1 MYKVFFNQ
9 KPLILTS
16 KILKSSDSNPFIHI
30 KFSSKNQILKAI
42 KAKKTESVYIYHK
55 NIKKLWEIFTKKFPI
70 IDAAGGLV
78 ERSDDKFL
86 FIYRNNK
93 WDLPK
98 GGVEKKELIIE
109 AAQREVKEETGLADL
124 IVINKIGETYH
135 IFKKGKNFRLKRTYW
150 FKMKSDYQGELFPQ
164 EEEGIIS
171 AEWINKKRIPEIFKN
186 AYENIKEIVNIY
198 SFRD

>member
-135 IFKKGKNFRLKRTYW
+135 IFKKGKNFILKRTYW

-171 AEWINKKRIPEIFKN
+171 AEWITKKRIPEIFKN
-186 AYENIKEIVNIY
+186 AYENIKEIVNEVI
-198 SFRD
+198 

>member
-30 KFSSKNQILKAI
+30 KFSSKNQILKAV

-98 GGVEKKELIIE
+98 GGIAKKELIIE

-171 AEWINKKRIPEIFKN
+171 AEWINKKRIPEILKK
-186 AYENIKEIVNIY
+186 AYENIKEIVSKVI
-198 SFRD
+198 

>member
-1 MYKVFFNQ
+1 M
-9 KPLILTS
+9 
-16 KILKSSDSNPFIHI
+16 HI
-30 KFSSKNQILKAI
+30 KFSSKNQILKAVN
-42 KAKKTESVYIYHK
+42 AKKTESVYIYHK

-78 ERSDDKFL
+78 ERSDNKFL

-171 AEWINKKRIPEIFKN
+171 AEWINKKRIPEILKK
-186 AYENIKEIVNIY
+186 AYENIKEIVSKVI
-198 SFRD
+198 

>member
-16 KILKSSDSNPFIHI
+16 KILESSDSNPLIHI
-30 KFSSKNQILKAI
+30 KFSSKNQILKAV

-78 ERSDDKFL
+78 ERSDGKIL

-98 GGVEKKELIIE
+98 GGIEKKELIIE

-171 AEWINKKRIPEIFKN
+171 AEWINKKRIPEILKK
-186 AYENIKEIVNIY
+186 AYENIKEIVSKVI
-198 SFRD
+198 

>member
-16 KILKSSDSNPFIHI
+16 KIIKSSDSNPLIHI

-42 KAKKTESVYIYHK
+42 KSKKTKSVYIYHK

-70 IDAAGGLV
+70 KDAAGGLV
-78 ERSDDKFL
+78 HRSDDKLL
-86 FIYRNNK
+86 FIYRKNR

-98 GGVEKKELIIE
+98 GGIEKNELIIE

-124 IVINKIGETYH
+124 IVIKKIGETFH
-135 IFKKGKNFRLKRTYW
+135 LFNNGKNYRLKRTYW
-150 FKMKSDYQGELFPQ
+150 FEMKSDYKGDLFPQ
-164 EEEGIIS
+164 EEEGITSVGWIS
-171 AEWINKKRIPEIFKN
+171 KKRIPEILEN
-186 AYENIKEIVNIY
+186 AYENIKGIVQKVI
-198 SFRD
+198 

>member
-16 KILKSSDSNPFIHI
+16 KILESTDSNPLIHI
-30 KFSSKNQILKAI
+30 KFSSKNQILKAV

-78 ERSDDKFL
+78 ERSDGKIL
-86 FIYRNNK
+86 FIYRNNR

-186 AYENIKEIVNIY
+186 AYENIKKIVNEVI
-198 SFRD
+198 

>member
-30 KFSSKNQILKAI
+30 KFSSKNQILKAV

-78 ERSDDKFL
+78 ERSDGKIL
-86 FIYRNNK
+86 FIYRNNR

-186 AYENIKEIVNIY
+186 SYENIKEIVSKVI
-198 SFRD
+198 

>member
-16 KILKSSDSNPFIHI
+16 KILESSDSNPLIHI
-30 KFSSKNQILKAI
+30 KFSSKNQILKAV

-55 NIKKLWEIFTKKFPI
+55 NIKKLWEIFIKKFPI

-86 FIYRNNK
+86 FIYRNNR

-186 AYENIKEIVNIY
+186 AYENIKEIVNEVI
-198 SFRD
+198 

>member
-16 KILKSSDSNPFIHI
+16 KIIKSSDSSPLMHI
-30 KFSSKNQILKAI
+30 KFSSKNQILKAV
-42 KAKKTESVYIYHK
+42 KSKKIQSVYIYHK
-55 NIKKLWEIFTKKFPI
+55 NIKKLWEIFIKKFPI

-98 GGVEKKELIIE
+98 GGIEKKELIIE

-171 AEWINKKRIPEIFKN
+171 AEWINKKRIPEILKK
-186 AYENIKEIVNIY
+186 AYENIKEIVSKVI
-198 SFRD
+198 

>member
-16 KILKSSDSNPFIHI
+16 KIIKSSDSNPLIHI
-30 KFSSKNQILKAI
+30 KFSSKNQILKAV
-42 KAKKTESVYIYHK
+42 KSKKIESVYIYHK

-78 ERSDDKFL
+78 ERSDGKIL
-86 FIYRNNK
+86 FIYRNNR

-124 IVINKIGETYH
+124 IVISKIGETYH

-186 AYENIKEIVNIY
+186 AYENIKKIVNEVI
-198 SFRD
+198 

>member
-55 NIKKLWEIFTKKFPI
+55 NIKKLWEIFIKKFPI

-86 FIYRNNK
+86 FIYRNNR

-171 AEWINKKRIPEIFKN
+171 AEWINKKRIPEILKN
-186 AYENIKEIVNIY
+186 AYENIKDIVNEVI
-198 SFRD
+198 

>member
-16 KILKSSDSNPFIHI
+16 KILESSDYNPLIHI
-30 KFSSKNQILKAI
+30 KFSSKNQILKAV

-78 ERSDDKFL
+78 ERNDGKIL
-86 FIYRNNK
+86 FIYRNNR

-135 IFKKGKNFRLKRTYW
+135 IFNNGKNFRLKRTYW

-171 AEWINKKRIPEIFKN
+171 AEWINKKRIPEILKN
-186 AYENIKEIVNIY
+186 AYENIKEIVSKVI
-198 SFRD
+198 

>member
-86 FIYRNNK
+86 FIYRNNR

-186 AYENIKEIVNIY
+186 AYENIKEIVNEVI
-198 SFRD
+198 

>member
-30 KFSSKNQILKAI
+30 KFSSKNQILKAV

-78 ERSDDKFL
+78 ERSDGKIL
-86 FIYRNNK
+86 FIYRNNR

-164 EEEGIIS
+164 EEEGITS
-171 AEWINKKRIPEIFKN
+171 VEWINKKRIPEILKK
-186 AYENIKEIVNIY
+186 AYENIKEIVSKVI
-198 SFRD
+198 

>member
-16 KILKSSDSNPFIHI
+16 KILKSSDSNPLIHI
-30 KFSSKNQILKAI
+30 KFSSKNQILKAV

-78 ERSDDKFL
+78 ERSDGKIL
-86 FIYRNNK
+86 FIYRNNR

-171 AEWINKKRIPEIFKN
+171 AEWINKKRIPEIFKK
-186 AYENIKEIVNIY
+186 AYENIKEIVSKVI
-198 SFRD
+198 

>member
-16 KILKSSDSNPFIHI
+16 KILESTDSNPLIHI
-30 KFSSKNQILKAI
+30 KFSSKNQILKAV

-55 NIKKLWEIFTKKFPI
+55 NIKKLWKIFIKKFPI

-78 ERSDDKFL
+78 ERSDGKIL
-86 FIYRNNK
+86 FIYRNNR

-135 IFKKGKNFRLKRTYW
+135 IFNNGKNFRLKRTYW

-171 AEWINKKRIPEIFKN
+171 AEWINKKRIPEILKN
-186 AYENIKEIVNIY
+186 AYENIKEIVRKVI
-198 SFRD
+198 

>member
-16 KILKSSDSNPFIHI
+16 KIIKSSDSSPLMHI
-30 KFSSKNQILKAI
+30 KFSSKNQILKAV
-42 KAKKTESVYIYHK
+42 KSKKTQSVYIYHK

-70 IDAAGGLV
+70 KDAAGGLV
-78 ERSDDKFL
+78 QRNDDKLL
-86 FIYRNNK
+86 FIYRKNR

-98 GGVEKKELIIE
+98 GGVEKNELIIE

-135 IFKKGKNFRLKRTYW
+135 IFSNGKNYRLKRTYW
-150 FKMKSDYQGELFPQ
+150 FKMKSNYKGDLSPQ
-164 EEEGIIS
+164 KEEGIIS
-171 AEWINKKRIPEIFKN
+171 AEWISKKRIPEILEN
-186 AYENIKEIVNIY
+186 AYENIKGIVAEVI
-198 SFRD
+198 

>member
-55 NIKKLWEIFTKKFPI
+55 NIKKLWEIFIKKFPI

-78 ERSDDKFL
+78 ERSDNKFL
-86 FIYRNNK
+86 FIYRNNR

-186 AYENIKEIVNIY
+186 SYENIKEIVNEVI
-198 SFRD
+198 

>member
-30 KFSSKNQILKAI
+30 KFSSKNQILKAV

-78 ERSDDKFL
+78 ERSDGKIL
-86 FIYRNNK
+86 FIYRNNR

-135 IFKKGKNFRLKRTYW
+135 IFNNGKNFRLKRTYW

-171 AEWINKKRIPEIFKN
+171 AEWINKKRIPEILKN
-186 AYENIKEIVNIY
+186 AYENIKEIVSKVI
-198 SFRD
+198 

>member
-16 KILKSSDSNPFIHI
+16 KILKSSDSNPLIHI
-30 KFSSKNQILKAI
+30 KFSSKNQILKAV

-78 ERSDDKFL
+78 ERSDGKIL
-86 FIYRNNK
+86 FIYRNNR

-171 AEWINKKRIPEIFKN
+171 AEWINKKRIPEILKN
-186 AYENIKEIVNIY
+186 AYENIKEIVSKVI
-198 SFRD
+198 

>member
-16 KILKSSDSNPFIHI
+16 KILKSSDSNPLIHI
-30 KFSSKNQILKAI
+30 KFSSKNQILKAV
-42 KAKKTESVYIYHK
+42 KSKKTESVYIYHK

-78 ERSDDKFL
+78 ERSDGKIL
-86 FIYRNNK
+86 FIYRNNR

-124 IVINKIGETYH
+124 IVISKIGETYH
-135 IFKKGKNFRLKRTYW
+135 IFKEGKNFRLKRTYW

-186 AYENIKEIVNIY
+186 AYENIKKIVNEVI
-198 SFRD
+198 

>member
-16 KILKSSDSNPFIHI
+16 KILESTDSNPLIHI
-30 KFSSKNQILKAI
+30 KFSSKNQILKAV
-42 KAKKTESVYIYHK
+42 KSKKTESVYIYHK

-78 ERSDDKFL
+78 ERSDGKIL
-86 FIYRNNK
+86 FIYRNNR

-124 IVINKIGETYH
+124 IVISKIGETYH

-186 AYENIKEIVNIY
+186 AYENIKKIVNEVI
-198 SFRD
+198 

>member
-30 KFSSKNQILKAI
+30 KFSSKNQILKAV
-42 KAKKTESVYIYHK
+42 KSKKTESVYIYHK

-86 FIYRNNK
+86 FIYRNNR

-124 IVINKIGETYH
+124 IVISKIGETYH

-171 AEWINKKRIPEIFKN
+171 AEWINKKRIPEILKN
-186 AYENIKEIVNIY
+186 AYENIKDIVNEVI
-198 SFRD
+198 

>member
-16 KILKSSDSNPFIHI
+16 KILKSSDSNPLIHI
-30 KFSSKNQILKAI
+30 KFSSKNQILKAV

-78 ERSDDKFL
+78 ERSDGKIL
-86 FIYRNNK
+86 FIYRNNR

-186 AYENIKEIVNIY
+186 AYENIKEIVNEVI
-198 SFRD
+198 

>member
-16 KILKSSDSNPFIHI
+16 KILESTDSNPLIHI
-30 KFSSKNQILKAI
+30 KFSSKNQILKAV
-42 KAKKTESVYIYHK
+42 KSKKTESVYIYHK
-55 NIKKLWEIFTKKFPI
+55 NIKKLWKIFIKKFPI

-78 ERSDDKFL
+78 ERSDGKIL
-86 FIYRNNK
+86 FIYRNNR

-124 IVINKIGETYH
+124 IVISKIGETYH

-186 AYENIKEIVNIY
+186 AYENIKKIVNEVI
-198 SFRD
+198 

>member
-30 KFSSKNQILKAI
+30 KFSSKNQILKAV

-98 GGVEKKELIIE
+98 GGIEKKELIIE

-186 AYENIKEIVNIY
+186 AYENIKEIVNEVI
-198 SFRD
+198 

>member
-164 EEEGIIS
+164 EEEGITS
-171 AEWINKKRIPEIFKN
+171 VEWINKKRIREIFKN
-186 AYENIKEIVNIY
+186 AHENIKEIVNEVI
-198 SFRD
+198 

>member
-78 ERSDDKFL
+78 ERSDGKIL
-86 FIYRNNK
+86 FIYRNNR

-124 IVINKIGETYH
+124 IVISKIGETYH

-186 AYENIKEIVNIY
+186 AYENIKKIVNEVI
-198 SFRD
+198 

>member
-30 KFSSKNQILKAI
+30 KFSSKNQILKAV

-86 FIYRNNK
+86 FIYRNNR

-98 GGVEKKELIIE
+98 GGIEKKELIIE
-109 AAQREVKEETGLADL
+109 AAQREVKEETGLAYL

-164 EEEGIIS
+164 EEEGITS
-171 AEWINKKRIPEIFKN
+171 VEWINKKRIPEIFKN
-186 AYENIKEIVNIY
+186 SYENIKEIVNEVI
-198 SFRD
+198 

>member
-16 KILKSSDSNPFIHI
+16 KILKSSDSNPLIHI
-30 KFSSKNQILKAI
+30 KFSSKNQILKAV
-42 KAKKTESVYIYHK
+42 KSKKTESVYIYHK

-70 IDAAGGLV
+70 IDDAGGLV
-78 ERSDDKFL
+78 ERSDGKIL
-86 FIYRNNK
+86 FIYRNNR

-124 IVINKIGETYH
+124 IVISKIGETYH

-186 AYENIKEIVNIY
+186 AYENIKEIVNEVI
-198 SFRD
+198 

>member
-30 KFSSKNQILKAI
+30 KFSSKNQILKAV

-55 NIKKLWEIFTKKFPI
+55 NIKKLWEIFIKKFPI

-86 FIYRNNK
+86 FIYRNNR

-98 GGVEKKELIIE
+98 GGIEKKELIIE

-186 AYENIKEIVNIY
+186 AYENIKEIVNEVI
-198 SFRD
+198 

>member
-16 KILKSSDSNPFIHI
+16 KIIKSSDSSPLMHI
-30 KFSSKNQILKAI
+30 KFSSKNQILKAV
-42 KAKKTESVYIYHK
+42 KSKKTQSVYIYHK

-98 GGVEKKELIIE
+98 GGIEKKELIIE

-164 EEEGIIS
+164 EEEGITS
-171 AEWINKKRIPEIFKN
+171 VEWINKKRIPEIFKN
-186 AYENIKEIVNIY
+186 SYENIKEIVNEVI
-198 SFRD
+198 

>member
-16 KILKSSDSNPFIHI
+16 KILESSDSNPLIHI
-30 KFSSKNQILKAI
+30 KFSSKNQILKAV

-98 GGVEKKELIIE
+98 GGIEKKELIIE

-171 AEWINKKRIPEIFKN
+171 AEWINKKRIPEILKN
-186 AYENIKEIVNIY
+186 AYENIKEIVSKVI
-198 SFRD
+198 

>member
-42 KAKKTESVYIYHK
+42 KSKKTESVYIYHK

-98 GGVEKKELIIE
+98 GGIEKKELIIE

-164 EEEGIIS
+164 EEEGITS
-171 AEWINKKRIPEIFKN
+171 VEWINKKRIPEIFKN
-186 AYENIKEIVNIY
+186 AHENIKEIVNEVI
-198 SFRD
+198 